1 MPIPTCRNWSGNLPF
16 GPSTWLARVVC
27 SLTLAILSECL
38 VGGGLSQDRTTSGA
52 SPRTATI
59 AADYATVHCG
69 PAADAYV
76 TARLPKGETVEVI
89 RLDPDGWFAIRPPAG
104 SHGWVSARFVR
115 PILNAAA
122 IEVRSSQA
130 VAWIGSIDP
139 QDTDLRWQIH
149 LEVGEQLVVLGHE
162 TRRTYPEGPIEP
174 HYRIAPPQGELRW
187 VKAAE
192 IQPLPNFAVR
202 TTPVTVRLVTSL
214 AASRSATTPDTT
226 SSPQPQTGNVAATES
241 AVQLAGTTRVEPEA
255 AEPEP
260 GEPEHREPEAGDPD
274 QLPRRPADGTHP
286 GADGFTPQGF
296 PSTPRSRARQTNEQ
310 PTQEGAIE
318 LAEQPL
324 VAEPVTPQSEGQE
337 ASVSPAKR
345 LPKPM
350 TARLV
355 PLTPS
360 SDAGAGE
367 VDRSLEPQTDFQRKL
382 GDLDVQLSLA
392 LTKPPLQW
400 PLVRLRQQAEK
411 LMEEASQTLDR
422 ARVQLVLETIGES
435 ERLQSRFATAWGVA
449 PAAASTGEANAT
461 PAGTQPVGT
470 GTLPAPTT
478 RAAASPVS
486 TSNTDAASQAASGP
500 TPNEAFRGSSLPTDA
515 AADNESGTPPPTP
528 LNPRFDGVGWLTQVW
543 SKGNSSPPYALVD
556 AQGQLLQWVSPAP
569 GLNLHRYLRKE
580 VGIFGQRTAQTALE
594 KPHLTAERVVD
605 LARHRR

>member
-1 MPIPTCRNWSGNLPF
+1 MPIPTCCNRSGNQPF
-16 GPSTWLARVVC
+16 GLGIWLARVVC
-27 SLTLAILSECL
+27 PLSVAFLLDCSIG
-38 VGGGLSQDRTTSGA
+38 VGLSQDRNTGGA
-52 SPRTATI
+52 DPRTATVV
-59 AADYATVHCG
+59 ADYATVYCG
-69 PAADAYV
+69 PSDDSYV

-89 RLDPDGWFAIRPPAG
+89 RLDPHGWFAIRPPAG

-139 QDTDLRWQIH
+139 QDTELRWQIH

-187 VKAAE
+187 VQASE
-192 IQPLPNFAVR
+192 IQSLSNLAARSVPA
-202 TTPVTVRLVTSL
+202 TVRLVTPLPVATSPSIGESESL
-214 AASRSATTPDTT
+214 
-226 SSPQPQTGNVAATES
+226 PQARTGEVAAIES
-241 AVQLAGTTRVEPEA
+241 SVRLAGTTSADPERVEPDRFLGNRA
-255 AEPEP
+255 SA
-260 GEPEHREPEAGDPD
+260 
-274 QLPRRPADGTHP
+274 THP
-286 GADGFTPQGF
+286 GAEGQPPQRS
-296 PSTPRSRARQTNEQ
+296 PSTPRLDAQETHSQ
-310 PTQEGAIE
+310 PLQEGAIE
-318 LAEQPL
+318 PAEQKLGGEL
-324 VAEPVTPQSEGQE
+324 VSPESEGQE
-337 ASVSPAKR
+337 ESVSPAKR

-355 PLTPS
+355 PLLPS
-360 SDAGAGE
+360 GDAEAAE
-367 VDRSLEPQTDFQRKL
+367 VPLFPKAQTDFHRKL
-382 GDLDVQLSLA
+382 ADLDLQLSLA

-435 ERLQSRFATAWGVA
+435 EQLQSRFATVAGVA
-449 PAAASTGEANAT
+449 PAAAASSDEAHAA
-461 PAGTQPVGT
+461 PVATQPVGA
-470 GTLPAPTT
+470 GLLPAAPAPAATS
-478 RAAASPVS
+478 RA
-486 TSNTDAASQAASGP
+486 TSGNANAASQAAIGSP
-500 TPNEAFRGSSLPTDA
+500 PSQSLHGSSAPIDPA
-515 AADNESGTPPPTP
+515 ANAESGAPAP

-580 VGIFGQRTAQTALE
+580 VGIFGQRTAQTPLE